1 MRACT
6 QIHSLYY
13 KGTQKSISPLSPPPH
28 QSWYSHVSASLKQKR
43 KNHSTFQSKL
53 CKLHQFV
60 PSIPACLFLHK
71 TEMDFKVEITV
82 HGA

>member
-1 MRACT
+1 MHT
-6 QIHSLYY
+6 NTFTVLQGDS
-13 KGTQKSISPLSPPPH
+13 KSISPLSPPPH
-28 QSWYSHVSASLKQKR
+28 QSYVSASLKQKR

-71 TEMDFKVEITV
+71 TEMDFKVDITV